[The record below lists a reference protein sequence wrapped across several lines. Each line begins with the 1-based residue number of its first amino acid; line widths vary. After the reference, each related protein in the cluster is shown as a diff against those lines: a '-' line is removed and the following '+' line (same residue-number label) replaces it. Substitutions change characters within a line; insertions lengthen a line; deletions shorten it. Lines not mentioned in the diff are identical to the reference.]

1 MTRPLLSIFA
11 FGLVLC
17 GYAQDSLFYAN
28 GMVVIGEVEELGVE
42 MVRYRTVSGERSVV
56 VVAEK
61 RFLKKV
67 KLAGGQEF
75 VLNPSADPIIA
86 TPAFLASDHAL
97 SLDFIA
103 PATNH
108 LTIGY
113 EQSMGTRVALT
124 ARLGYIGLYRTKE
137 YSYYYSEGPKLRGGM
152 LKLGI
157 KFILPPSPR
166 RLPTAR
172 DQHPLAGW
180 YLRPELLLSAWQDE
194 RSYHGYPIYG
204 PIRTDYASAALNMV
218 VGRQVILG
226 SQFTFDLYGGIGYGL
241 QWRNGDLGPGSGS
254 NSYRAEYS
262 YSHIFV
268 GSRTPLA
275 ISGGMTFGFLF

>member
-1 MTRPLLSIFA
+1 MRPLLLLIA
-11 FGLVLC
+11 PCLALH

-28 GMVVIGEVEELGVE
+28 GMVVTGQVEEVGVE
-42 MVRYRTVSGERSVV
+42 MVRYRTASADHSVV
-56 VVAEK
+56 VMAEK

-75 VLNPSADPIIA
+75 IFNPSAEPIAA
-86 TPAFLASDHAL
+86 TPAFLASDHAI
-97 SLDFIA
+97 SIDFIA

-108 LTIGY
+108 FTIGY
-113 EQSMGTRVALT
+113 EQAIGTRVAIT
-124 ARLGYIGLYRTKE
+124 ARAGYIGLYRSNR
-137 YSYYYSEGPKLRGGM
+137 YSYHNDPDPMLRGGM
-152 LKLGI
+152 LKLGV

-180 YLRPELLLSAWQDE
+180 YLRPELLLSVWQDTDP
-194 RSYHGYPIYG
+194 YQGYPTYG
-204 PIRTDYASAALNMV
+204 PVSTDYTSAALNMV

-226 SQFTFDLYGGIGYGL
+226 TRFTFDLYGGIGYGL
-241 QWRNGDLGPGSGS
+241 QWRNGDLGPGNAY

-268 GSRTPLA
+268 ESRTPLA
-275 ISGGMTFGFLF
+275 ISGGMSFGFLF